1 MKSQD
6 AERRAMESILF
17 ASDLSVQS
25 GFAMQRASM
34 LAAQHGSNLS
44 IVHVIDDAF
53 PASIAS
59 SLRNDVQR
67 HLQEQIELQKGA
79 GSKPVTAEIL
89 VGKKSVKII
98 EHARNLGSDLIVL
111 GTHNVLFEDFFRG
124 TTIEQIIRMGEFPVL
139 MVTREPEK
147 VYERVVI
154 AVDFSSQS
162 RKAIK
167 QVVELCPD
175 AEFYLVHAYEPQFKD
190 FVLGED
196 LRKKAEENDTERF
209 ERLID
214 DEMSGTLQNLHV
226 AEEKIHQ
233 VIRQGNVNNVLRAA
247 IDEFNP
253 GLLAIGT
260 HGRSGIANALIG
272 SVTEKFLKNP
282 PCDILTVKAW

>member
-1 MKSQD
+1 
-6 AERRAMESILF
+6 MESILF

-25 GFAMQRASM
+25 NSAMQRASM
-34 LAAQHGSNLS
+34 LAAQHQCDFS
-44 IVHVIDDAF
+44 IVHVIDGSL
-53 PASIAS
+53 PSSIANT
-59 SLRNDVQR
+59 LQNDVQR
-67 HLQEQIELQKGA
+67 HLQEQIELQKVA
-79 GSKPVTAEIL
+79 GSKPITAEIL
-89 VGKKSVKII
+89 VGKKSVEII
-98 EHARNLGSDLIVL
+98 EFARKQRCGLIVL

-139 MVTREPEK
+139 MVTRTPEK

-162 RKAIK
+162 RKAIE
-167 QVVELCPD
+167 QAVDLCPD
-175 AEFYLVHAYEPQFKD
+175 AEFYLIHAYEPQFKD

-196 LRKKAEENDTERF
+196 FRKTNEENDTDRF

-214 DEMSGTLQNLHV
+214 DEMSSILQKMHV
-226 AEEKIHQ
+226 AEKKIHQ
-233 VIRQGNVNNVLRAA
+233 VIRQGNVNDVLRAA
-247 IDEFNP
+247 INEYKP

-272 SVTEKFLKNP
+272 SVTEKLLNNP